1 MPCIAFLFYKRLLK
15 LLLNGLLLLTLS
27 LRLSAQ
33 NVSTFEMTIPGTP
46 GITSLERIPGT
57 SGFYACSQNVYPDRI
72 APVIMKLDTAG
83 NITRQKEYGLPAF
96 KYIIQSRATAKG
108 GLVLLGGYDAV
119 GIDTVYCLSLTAGGA
134 VAWCKSFYLPGQPLT
149 GTDIIEDSNGE
160 FVISG
165 SIGRDN
171 FLHDPFL
178 LKLDKDGNSI
188 WMNRFRNE
196 ADRDALGGGIIQKDD
211 TIIFCS
217 TIQPDDYP
225 TPHNIRLSQVSLFD
239 GSLLSIKDLL
249 PEDIG
254 FDHLKIY
261 DDLHGGYYINASSLI
276 YRSPCQT
283 AFILR
288 LDSNLQLLNNYSI
301 ANAGIAQGFGVLND
315 GTLNAGY
322 QCSGYTSRP
331 ASSTLTKV
339 SPGGQVVFSAHYP
352 GVLSKPPF
360 SPDTLVII
368 SGAVSIGNQVFAG
381 GRKKGKGFIAALNN
395 FSLSQNNCS
404 LIANDIQLAGEG
416 FNIVKG
422 EWTAMMNETVVAT
435 DLPVG
440 VTNPGLTA
448 ELAICDVSPVL
459 YVDQHAT
466 GLNDGSSWPN
476 AYTSL
481 AAAIDKMNFTTG
493 IDTILVA
500 AGTFT
505 PAPNAAFIFSKLHSV
520 ILGGYPT
527 GGGSRDA
534 GVYVVILQG
543 EVRFEK
549 SARFDGFKV
558 L

>member
-1 MPCIAFLFYKRLLK
+1 MPCIEFLFNKRVLRLL
-15 LLLNGLLLLTLS
+15 LVFLLLLAIN
-27 LRLSAQ
+27 LRLPAQ

-46 GITSLERIPGT
+46 GITSLERIAGT
-57 SGFYACSQNVYPDRI
+57 NGFYACSQNVYPGRI

-96 KYIIQSRATAKG
+96 KYIIQSRAMTGG
-108 GLVLLGGYDAV
+108 GLVLLGGYDAL
-119 GIDTVYCLSLTAGGA
+119 GMDTVYCLALTASGA
-134 VAWCKSFYLPGQPLT
+134 VAWSKSFYLPGQSLT

-165 SIGRDN
+165 SIGRGN

-178 LKLDKDGNSI
+178 LKLDKNGNSI
-188 WMNRFRNE
+188 WMNRFRDE
-196 ADRDALGGGIIQKDD
+196 AERDALGGGIIQKND

-217 TIQPDDYP
+217 SVISVDYGW
-225 TPHNIRLSQVSLFD
+225 PHNIRLSKVSPLD
-239 GSLLSIKDLL
+239 GSLFSVNDLL
-249 PEDIG
+249 PEEIG

-261 DDLHGGYYINASSLI
+261 DDLHGGYYIKASSFQ

-283 AFILR
+283 DFVLR

-301 ANAGIAQGFGVLND
+301 ESAGIAQGFGVLND
-315 GTLNAGY
+315 GTFNAGY
-322 QCSGYTSRP
+322 QCSGFNNSR

-339 SPGGQVVFSAHYP
+339 SPGGQAVFSAHYP
-352 GVLSKPPF
+352 GVSKPPF
-360 SPDTLVII
+360 NTDTLVII
-368 SGAVSIGNQVFAG
+368 SGALSIGNQVFAG
-381 GRKKGKGFIAALNN
+381 GRKKGKSFITALNN

-404 LIANDIQLAGEG
+404 LIANDVQLAGEV
-416 FNIVKG
+416 FH
-422 EWTAMMNETVVAT
+422 TVEGAWAALTHENVVET

-448 ELAICDVSPVL
+448 EFATCDVSPVL
-459 YVDQHAT
+459 YVDQYAN

-476 AYTSL
+476 AYTSF
-481 AAAIDKMNFTTG
+481 AAAIEKLNLTTG

-500 AGTFT
+500 AGTYT
-505 PAPNAAFIFSKLHSV
+505 PAPNAAFTFTKLHSV

-527 GGGSRDA
+527 GGGNRNT
-534 GVYVVILQG
+534 GPPVVILQG

-549 SARFDGFKV
+549 SIRFDGFKV
-558 L
+558 Q